1 MLGENYSLFHTI
13 ILRVFPGR
21 SDGVLNPG
29 GIRFGS
35 SEIYEVLD
43 QSFSSSAQPIIVD
56 SLVVGQTIQG
66 GADERVILFL
76 KLADGET
83 LSDDLRKRVKD
94 EIRKKRSPRHCPEKV
109 RRLIYND

>member
-1 MLGENYSLFHTI
+1 MLGKAEFSVFNHFCSLNA
-13 ILRVFPGR
+13 PGR

-43 QSFSSSAQPIIVD
+43 QTFSAGAQPLIVD
-56 SLVVGQTIQG
+56 SLVVGQAIQG
-66 GADERVILFL
+66 GADERVILFV
-76 KLADGET
+76 KLPEGET
-83 LSDDLRKRVKD
+83 LSDDFRKRIRE

-109 RRLIYND
+109 